1 MKKLIFPILAFITM
15 SINVYAQPKS
25 REELEKQRQQ
35 LKQEIEETERLLNSN
50 KAQTKES
57 LFQYNLISK
66 KVNLQDRV
74 IDNINRD
81 LNVLDN
87 NMYLISKDVRRYDLL
102 LDTLKQEYAKSM
114 IYAYKNRSNYDFL
127 NFIFSSANFNDAMKR
142 ISYLKSY
149 RNYREMQG
157 DNIVRTQDLRKR
169 RIQDL
174 NGTKQEKN
182 KVLEVQSKEMA
193 LLEIQRKEKDRVI
206 AELKKQGKQLNKQI
220 VAKQKQM
227 QKVNTAIAAAIR
239 AAQEE
244 ARKEAMA
251 KAAAEKKRLKEE
263 ADRIAKANAAN
274 NASTDVKTNPTK
286 TTVIPVIK
294 PTPTPS
300 PKVESVLLNSEN
312 TALNASFEKNRG
324 ALPWPLD
331 RGIILMHYGANT
343 LPSGTIM
350 DVTSVTISSEIGTPV
365 KAVFD
370 GTVTA
375 VKPIEDMIVVIVQ
388 HGRYFTTYSNL
399 SGVTVQ
405 KGQSIRTGQTLGRV
419 AANFDGIGA
428 IDFYISNETSNYD
441 PEKWLKRR

>member
-1 MKKLIFPILAFITM
+1 MTKLVFSILVFLTM
-15 SINVYAQPKS
+15 SMVLYAQPKS

-35 LKQEIEETERLLNSN
+35 LKKEIEETEKLLNSN
-50 KAQTKES
+50 KAQTKEN
-57 LFQYNLISK
+57 LLLYNLIAK

-81 LNVLDN
+81 LNRLDD

-114 IYAYKNRSNYDFL
+114 VYAYKNRSSYDFL

-157 DNIVRTQDLRKR
+157 DNIVRTQDLRKK

-227 QKVNTAIAAAIR
+227 QKVNSAISAAIR

-244 ARKEAMA
+244 ARKEAMT

-263 ADRIAKANAAN
+263 ADRIAKANA
-274 NASTDVKTNPTK
+274 STDVKTNPTK
-286 TTVIPVIK
+286 TTVTPVIK
-294 PTPTPS
+294 STPTPS

-324 ALPWPLD
+324 TLPWPLD
-331 RGIILMHYGANT
+331 RGVILMHYGANT

>member
-1 MKKLIFPILAFITM
+1 MTKLIFSILAFLTM
-15 SINVYAQPKS
+15 TMVVYAQPKS

-35 LKQEIEETERLLNSN
+35 LKKEIEETEQLLNSN
-50 KAQTKES
+50 KAQTKEN
-57 LFQYNLISK
+57 LLQYNLISK

-81 LNVLDN
+81 LHMLDN
-87 NMYLISKDVRRYDLL
+87 NMYTISKDVRRYDLL

-114 IYAYKNRSNYDFL
+114 VYAYKNRSSYDFL

-157 DNIVRTQDLRKR
+157 DNIVRTQDLRKK

-182 KVLEVQSKEMA
+182 QVLQVQSKEMA
-193 LLEIQRKEKDRVI
+193 ILETQQKEKDRVI

-220 VAKQKQM
+220 AAKQKQM

-263 ADRIAKANAAN
+263 ADRIAKANASAN
-274 NASTDVKTNPTK
+274 PASDVKSNPTK
-286 TTVIPVIK
+286 TTITPTPK
-294 PTPTPS
+294 PTPA
-300 PKVESVLLNSEN
+300 PKAAESVLLNSEN

-324 ALPWPLD
+324 TLPWPLD
-331 RGIILMHYGANT
+331 RGVILMHYGANT

-350 DVTSVTISSEIGTPV
+350 DVTSVTISSEIGAPV

-399 SGVTVQ
+399 SGVTVS

-428 IDFYISNETSNYD
+428 IDFYISNETNNYD

>member
-1 MKKLIFPILAFITM
+1 MTKFIFSILALLTM
-15 SINVYAQPKS
+15 SMSVYAQPKS

-35 LKQEIEETERLLNSN
+35 LKQEIEETEKLLNSN
-50 KAQTKES
+50 KAQTKEN
-57 LFQYNLISK
+57 LLQYNLISK

-81 LNVLDN
+81 LNMLDN

-114 IYAYKNRSNYDFL
+114 VYAYKNRSNYDFL
-127 NFIFSSANFNDAMKR
+127 NFIFSSASFNDAMKR

-149 RNYREMQG
+149 RNFREMQG
-157 DNIVRTQDLRKR
+157 ENIVRTQDLRKK

-182 KVLEVQSKEMA
+182 KVLEVQSKEMV
-193 LLEIQRKEKDRVI
+193 LLETQRKEKDRVI

-220 VAKQKQM
+220 AAKQKQM

-274 NASTDVKTNPTK
+274 ASTDVKSNPTK
-286 TTVIPVIK
+286 TTITTTPK
-294 PTPTPS
+294 PTPA
-300 PKVESVLLNSEN
+300 PKAAESVLLNSEN

-324 ALPWPLD
+324 SLPWPLD
-331 RGIILMHYGANT
+331 RGVILMHYGANT

-350 DVTSVTISSEIGTPV
+350 DVTSVTISSEIGTAV

-428 IDFYISNETSNYD
+428 IDFYISNETNNYD

>member
-1 MKKLIFPILAFITM
+1 M
-15 SINVYAQPKS
+15 VYAQPKS

-35 LKQEIEETERLLNSN
+35 LKKEIEETEKLLNSN
-50 KAQTKES
+50 KTQTKEN
-57 LFQYNLISK
+57 LLQYNLISK

-81 LNVLDN
+81 LHMLDN
-87 NMYLISKDVRRYDLL
+87 NMYTISKDVRRYDLL

-114 IYAYKNRSNYDFL
+114 VYAYKNRSSYDFM
-127 NFIFSSANFNDAMKR
+127 NFIFSSANFNDAIKR

-149 RNYREMQG
+149 RSYREMQG
-157 DNIVRTQDLRKR
+157 DNIVRTQDLRKK

-174 NGTKQEKN
+174 NGTKQQKN
-182 KVLEVQSKEMA
+182 QVLEVQSKEMA
-193 LLEIQRKEKDRVI
+193 ILETQQKEKDRVI

-220 VAKQKQM
+220 AAKQKQM

-263 ADRIAKANAAN
+263 ADRIAKANVA
-274 NASTDVKTNPTK
+274 NASNDVKSNPTK
-286 TTVIPVIK
+286 KIITPTPK
-294 PTPTPS
+294 PTPA
-300 PKVESVLLNSEN
+300 PKAAESVLLNSEN

-331 RGIILMHYGANT
+331 RGVILMHYGANT

-428 IDFYISNETSNYD
+428 IDFYISNETNNYD